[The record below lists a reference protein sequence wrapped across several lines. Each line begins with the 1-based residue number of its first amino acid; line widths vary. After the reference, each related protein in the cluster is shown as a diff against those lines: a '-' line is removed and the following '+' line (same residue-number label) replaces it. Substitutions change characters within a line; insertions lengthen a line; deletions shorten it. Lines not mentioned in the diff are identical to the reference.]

1 MSLLVDAALFGVG
14 VLVVVVSAEQLV
26 EATIGLSRRLGVSAF
41 LVGVVAIGFDAENL
55 AVGVAASYEATAG
68 IALGS
73 VVGAA
78 MVAIALAFGLT
89 AVLVPLEFGRVPVR
103 ILALPVGALALLTG
117 LALDGQLSRLDGGLL
132 LGGYLV
138 SIGLLAR
145 WERRGIHVAP
155 VEAVEEEGREAA
167 SRGLWGTLAWVLLA
181 VAGVVAGS
189 ELLLRGARP
198 LIAAL
203 GWTDTL
209 FGMTVLALLV
219 SVEEVARELPAAL
232 KGRPD
237 VSFGN
242 VVGSALAFFGFNAG
256 AIALV
261 RPVPVGP
268 ATQSFYL
275 PVCGAALLLVVA
287 LMAMRRVPRWGGV
300 GLLVLYAVFVGAPF
314 L

>member
-14 VLVVVVSAEQLV
+14 ILVVVVSAEQLV
-26 EATIGLSRRLGVSAF
+26 EATIGLSGRLGVSAF

-117 LALDGQLSRLDGGLL
+117 LALDGQLSR
-132 LGGYLV
+132 
-138 SIGLLAR
+138 
-145 WERRGIHVAP
+145 
-155 VEAVEEEGREAA
+155 
-167 SRGLWGTLAWVLLA
+167 
-181 VAGVVAGS
+181 
-189 ELLLRGARP
+189 
-198 LIAAL
+198 
-203 GWTDTL
+203 
-209 FGMTVLALLV
+209 
-219 SVEEVARELPAAL
+219 
-232 KGRPD
+232 PD

-275 PVCGAALLLVVA
+275 PVCGAALLLIVA